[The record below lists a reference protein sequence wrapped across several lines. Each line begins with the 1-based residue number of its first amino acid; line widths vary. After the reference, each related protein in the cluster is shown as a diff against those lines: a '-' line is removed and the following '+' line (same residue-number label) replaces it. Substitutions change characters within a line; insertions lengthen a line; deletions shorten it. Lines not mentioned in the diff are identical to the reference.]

1 MNEGSF
7 FLFSLKC
14 TCVIIYALVMH
25 SRSKTR
31 SFISMGIKV
40 TQKHCDNDDWSIPV
54 KISTQKQKTKQGTY
68 HDFSQEFLRSLRV
81 LSWIHFLCAFSAN
94 LSLCLSYNNQ
104 AATPLLYRFV
114 SPSKLAFCKISALE
128 EQLSSPLFPFHFHT
142 VSLYFPAWE
151 CPSCTA
157 SPTPPLSCPAV
168 PRTPHLPL
176 LFLLSPNKRTTVPLS
191 PLKLSISP
199 SGNLNECTMKNRYPT
214 QPPATR
220 NLWCFIVSFYSKG
233 R

>member
-1 MNEGSF
+1 MSEMNEGSF

-54 KISTQKQKTKQGTY
+54 KISTHKNKKQNRGLTMTSVRNSYVVFGS
-68 HDFSQEFLRSLRV
+68 FPEFISSAHSPQNFLFVSVTIIKLQLLYFIGSCPLQSSPSVRFRHLRS
-81 LSWIHFLCAFSAN
+81 
-94 LSLCLSYNNQ
+94 
-104 AATPLLYRFV
+104 
-114 SPSKLAFCKISALE
+114 
-128 EQLSSPLFPFHFHT
+128 SS
-142 VSLYFPAWE
+142 
-151 CPSCTA
+151 
-157 SPTPPLSCPAV
+157 PPLSFPSTSTLSRCISQPGNVRAALLPPPLLSPA
-168 PRTPHLPL
+168 RTPHLPL

-220 NLWCFIVSFYSKG
+220 NL
-233 R
+233 